1 MFRGISL
8 DGAGTSPI
16 VNKRR
21 GLLSRSILNWSSPT
35 WTDITGASD
44 SSAYQIHV
52 VDHSTSIRTTVASV
66 VIHLTVVL
74 SIIKNI
80 RSQSIHSWALIRK
93 IRDYCANDCQ
103 TCVLSCRW
111 VTHNGIVHDLI
122 STTSGHDTMPTSSS
136 PIRAAHAFFRGT
148 WSPLVNGQYSSKRA
162 RRGARI
168 YTDHILNRR
177 ETPAIDYYG
186 ANPIE

>member
-1 MFRGISL
+1 MSGGQIRDGIVRSRCLFTPGFSHITPGNTMFRGISL

-80 RSQSIHSWALIRK
+80 RSQSIHS
-93 IRDYCANDCQ
+93 
-103 TCVLSCRW
+103 
-111 VTHNGIVHDLI
+111 
-122 STTSGHDTMPTSSS
+122 
-136 PIRAAHAFFRGT
+136 
-148 WSPLVNGQYSSKRA
+148 
-162 RRGARI
+162 
-168 YTDHILNRR
+168 
-177 ETPAIDYYG
+177 
-186 ANPIE
+186 